1 MPLGSSAVGGAGGVG
16 VDGAHHHIA
25 EPIIG
30 GEINPMDF
38 INNCCDDVVGG
49 PSVHDD
55 DVFVNLDAFDMF
67 VEFPDLELDAKS
79 SFMSSVVDA
88 SSSSLKMSDNDG
100 VDSAAV
106 IESISDKSQSDLLL
120 DTADDVVN
128 GTATSSGVDTE
139 SFSITDYSP
148 EWAYPEG
155 GVKVLVTGPWVSAS
169 TNYTVL
175 FDAFPVPTTVVQ
187 SGVLRCYCPAH
198 EVGLATLQVACD
210 GYVISNSVIFEYKAP
225 PNVEAICDGVAN
237 ESLYKLSLYNRLE
250 AIDERMQIKS
260 EPKESVSLRITIIY
274 FFFALKTLVFVST
287 TA

>member
-1 MPLGSSAVGGAGGVG
+1 MPLGGPNE
-16 VDGAHHHIA
+16 
-25 EPIIG
+25 EPIG

-38 INNCCDDVVGG
+38 INNCCDDGKCRFDEWLKFAESSDILMFTVVG

-79 SFMSSVVDA
+79 SFLTSNDSLPPSNMTKMSSDPGA
-88 SSSSLKMSDNDG
+88 STNGAGSIDG
-100 VDSAAV
+100 VDTA
-106 IESISDKSQSDLLL
+106 SQ
-120 DTADDVVN
+120 
-128 GTATSSGVDTE
+128 ATSPVDGLQLNDAHNE
-139 SFSITDYSP
+139 MYNISDYSP

-155 GVKVLVTGPWVSAS
+155 GVKVLVTGPWDPN

-175 FDAFPVPTTVVQ
+175 FDAFPVPTTIVQ

-225 PNVEAICDGVAN
+225 PHVESVCEGTAN
-237 ESLYKLSLYNRLE
+237 DSLYKLSLYNRLE
-250 AIDERMQIKS
+250 SIDERMQIKS
-260 EPKESVSLRITIIY
+260 EPKDLVRIRLE
-274 FFFALKTLVFVST
+274 AMMNVVDVL
-287 TA
+287 